1 MLLLHLSDIHF
12 KAPQCNTDY
21 DPNRPYRTRMV
32 QSVRELTTQHGPVNA
47 ILVSG
52 DIAYCADPS
61 EYRAALAWLNELAT
75 ECRCPRECIYVVPG
89 NHDVDRGVIA
99 RKRSIQNAQKQ
110 IRDIE
115 HAKRQG
121 EVQAQFRDP
130 DVGRALLEPLS
141 AYNEFA
147 KEFNCQVFASERM
160 FWRQALPLGGGV
172 TLRLYGLT
180 STLLSGA
187 VTNRNQN
194 DGKGSLYLSP
204 WQTAIDPADNV
215 VNLVMAHHPPDWFM
229 DYDAIDDA
237 LNGSA
242 GLHLFGHKH
251 RLRASR
257 EPHQYMRFQAGAL
270 NPDVNETGW
279 QPAYN
284 LIKLTVTGDGAARGL
299 DIEAHLMEFQT
310 NPDLYRHKKDQDG
323 SDVWRHRI
331 RVPCVLVPVS
341 VCTPAP
347 IEPPPPQPQIVA
359 PVKPPAPPKVDAEAI
374 MSEQS
379 TRRLLLRWWQLPM
392 HARRE
397 IALKLD
403 LISEAEIALPEAERY
418 GRALMRAGER
428 GLLEQLGEE
437 IATWQTK

>member
-1 MLLLHLSDIHF
+1 
-12 KAPQCNTDY
+12 
-21 DPNRPYRTRMV
+21 MV
-32 QSVRELTTQHGPVNA
+32 QSVRELTAQLGPVDA

-61 EYRAALAWLNELAT
+61 EYRAALTWIKELAAD
-75 ECRCPRECIYVVPG
+75 CRCPRECIYVVPG
-89 NHDVDRGVIA
+89 NHDVDRSVIA
-99 RKRSIQNAQKQ
+99 RKRSIQNAQRQ
-110 IRDIE
+110 ISDIAP
-115 HAKRQG
+115 AKRQG

-130 DVGRALLEPLS
+130 DVGKALLEPLS
-141 AYNEFA
+141 AYNDFA
-147 KEFNCQVFASERM
+147 KEFNCQVYASERM
-160 FWRQALPLGGGV
+160 FWRQELPLAGGV

-187 VTNRNQN
+187 VINPNQ
-194 DGKGSLYLSP
+194 DDKKGSLYLSP

-215 VNLVMAHHPPDWFM
+215 VNLVMAHHPPDWLM
-229 DYDAIDDA
+229 DHEAVDDA

-270 NPDVNETGW
+270 NPDANETGW

-284 LIKLTVTGDGAARGL
+284 LIKLTVNGDGAERGL

-310 NPDLYRHKKDQDG
+310 NPDRYRHKQDHDG
-323 SDVWRHRI
+323 SDIWHHRI
-331 RVPCVLVPVS
+331 RIPCTGAPS
-341 VCTPAP
+341 PAQP
-347 IEPPPPQPQIVA
+347 ATPQPQIA
-359 PVKPPAPPKVDAEAI
+359 AAEEPPPVPPKVDAEAV

-379 TRRLLLRWWQLPM
+379 TRRLVLSWWQLPM

-397 IALKLD
+397 IALKLG
-403 LISEAEIALPEAERY
+403 LISEEEIVLPEAERY

-428 GLLEQLGEE
+428 GLLEKLGEE
-437 IATWQTK
+437 VATWQNK

>member
-1 MLLLHLSDIHF
+1 MLILHLSDIHF

-32 QSVRELTTQHGPVNA
+32 QSVCELTAQLGPVDA

-61 EYRAALAWLNELAT
+61 EYRAALAWLKELAAD
-75 ECRCPRECIYVVPG
+75 CRCPFECIYVVPG
-89 NHDVDRGVIA
+89 NHDVDRSVIA

-110 IRDIE
+110 ICDIAP
-115 HAKRQG
+115 AKRQG

-130 DVGRALLEPLS
+130 DVGKALLEPLS
-141 AYNEFA
+141 AYNDFA
-147 KEFNCQVFASERM
+147 KEFNCQVYASERM
-160 FWRQALPLGGGV
+160 FWRQELPLTDGV

-187 VTNRNQN
+187 VTNPNQ
-194 DGKGSLYLSP
+194 DDLKGSLYLSP

-215 VNLVMAHHPPDWFM
+215 VNLVMAHHPPDWLM
-229 DYDAIDDA
+229 DHDDVDDAI
-237 LNGSA
+237 NGSA
-242 GLHLFGHKH
+242 SLHMFGHKH

-270 NPDVNETGW
+270 NPDANETGW

-284 LIKLTVTGDGAARGL
+284 LIKLTVSGDAAERGL

-310 NPDLYRHKKDQDG
+310 NPDLYRHKQDQDG
-323 SDVWRHRI
+323 SDIWYHRI
-331 RVPCVLVPVS
+331 RIPGS
-341 VCTPAP
+341 RAP
-347 IEPPPPQPQIVA
+347 IPVHPAARQPRIA
-359 PVKPPAPPKVDAEAI
+359 APPDLLPVPSKVDTEVV

-392 HARRE
+392 HARRD
-397 IALKLD
+397 IALKLR
-403 LISEAEIALPEAERY
+403 LISEEEISLPEAERY
-418 GRALMRAGER
+418 GRALIRAGER
-428 GLLEQLGEE
+428 GLLEKLGKE

>member
-1 MLLLHLSDIHF
+1 MLILHLSDIHF

-32 QSVRELTTQHGPVNA
+32 QSVRDFTAQLGPVDA

-52 DIAYCADPS
+52 DIAYRADPS
-61 EYRAALAWLNELAT
+61 EYRAALAWLRELAT
-75 ECRCPRECIYVVPG
+75 DCRCPPECIYVVPG
-89 NHDVDRGVIA
+89 NHDVDRGVIK

-110 IRDIE
+110 IRDIAPAQRE
-115 HAKRQG
+115 G
-121 EVQAQFRDP
+121 EIQAQFGDA
-130 DVGRALLEPLS
+130 DVANALLEPLS
-141 AYNEFA
+141 AYNDFA
-147 KEFNCQVFASERM
+147 KEFNCQVYASERM
-160 FWRQALPLGGGV
+160 FWRQELPLGEGV
-172 TLRLYGLT
+172 VLRLYGLT

-187 VTNRNQN
+187 VTNPNQN
-194 DGKGSLYLSP
+194 DEKGSLYLSR

-229 DYDAIDDA
+229 DHDAVDDA

-251 RLRASR
+251 RLRAAR

-270 NPDVNETGW
+270 NPDVNEAGW

-284 LIKLTVTGDGAARGL
+284 LIKLTVRGEGTERGL

-310 NPDLYRHKKDQDG
+310 NPDRYRHKQDHDG
-323 SDVWRHRI
+323 SDIWRHRI
-331 RVPCVLVPVS
+331 RILGNGAPTTAEPQ
-341 VCTPAP
+341 TP
-347 IEPPPPQPQIVA
+347 EPQLVA
-359 PVKPPAPPKVDAEAI
+359 PTEPATPPKVDAEAV

-379 TRRLLLRWWQLPM
+379 TRRLVLTWWQLPM

-397 IALKLD
+397 IALKLG

-428 GLLEQLGEE
+428 GMLDKLGEE

>member
-1 MLLLHLSDIHF
+1 
-12 KAPQCNTDY
+12 
-21 DPNRPYRTRMV
+21 MV
-32 QSVRELTTQHGPVNA
+32 QSVRDLTAQLGPVDV
-47 ILVSG
+47 ILVTG

-61 EYRAALAWLNELAT
+61 EYRAALAWLKELAID
-75 ECRCPRECIYVVPG
+75 CRCPPECIYVVPG
-89 NHDVDRGVIA
+89 NHDVDRGVIK

-110 IRDIE
+110 IRDI
-115 HAKRQG
+115 APAQRQG
-121 EVQAQFRDP
+121 EVQAQFRDA
-130 DVGRALLEPLS
+130 DVAKALLEPLS
-141 AYNEFA
+141 AYNDFA
-147 KEFNCQVFASERM
+147 KEFNCQVYASERM
-160 FWRQALPLGGGV
+160 FWRQELPLGDGV
-172 TLRLYGLT
+172 ILRLYGLT

-187 VTNRNQN
+187 VTNPNQN
-194 DGKGSLYLSP
+194 DEKGSLYLSP

-215 VNLVMAHHPPDWFM
+215 VNLVMAHHPPDWLM
-229 DYDAIDDA
+229 DHDAVDDA

-251 RLRASR
+251 RLRAAR

-284 LIKLTVTGDGAARGL
+284 LIKLAVSGEGAERGL

-310 NPDLYRHKKDQDG
+310 NPDRYRHKQDHDG
-323 SDVWRHRI
+323 SDIWRHRI
-331 RVPCVLVPVS
+331 RIPGIRAPAAAES
-341 VCTPAP
+341 ATP
-347 IEPPPPQPQIVA
+347 EPQHVTPTE
-359 PVKPPAPPKVDAEAI
+359 PPAPTKVDAEAV

-379 TRRLLLRWWQLPM
+379 TRRLVLSWWQLPM

-397 IALKLD
+397 IALKLG

-428 GLLEQLGEE
+428 GMLETLDEE
-437 IATWQTK
+437 IAAWQTK

>member
-1 MLLLHLSDIHF
+1 MLILHLSDIHF

-32 QSVRELTTQHGPVNA
+32 QSVREFTAQLGPVDV

-61 EYRAALAWLNELAT
+61 EYRAALAWLKQLAT
-75 ECRCPRECIYVVPG
+75 DCRCPPECIYVVPG
-89 NHDVDRGVIA
+89 NHDVDRGVIKQ
-99 RKRSIQNAQKQ
+99 KRSIQNTQKQ
-110 IRDIE
+110 IRDI
-115 HAKRQG
+115 APAQRQG
-121 EVQAQFRDP
+121 EIQAQFRDA
-130 DVGRALLEPLS
+130 DVAKALLEPLS
-141 AYNEFA
+141 AYNDFA
-147 KEFNCQVFASERM
+147 KEFNCQVYASERM
-160 FWRQALPLGGGV
+160 FWRQELSLGDGV
-172 TLRLYGLT
+172 VLRLYGLT

-187 VTNRNQN
+187 VTNPDQN
-194 DGKGSLYLSP
+194 DAKGSLYLSP

-215 VNLVMAHHPPDWFM
+215 VNLVMAHHPPDWLM
-229 DYDAIDDA
+229 DHDAVDDA
-237 LNGSA
+237 FNGSA

-251 RLRASR
+251 RLRAAR

-284 LIKLTVTGDGAARGL
+284 IIKLTVSGKGAERGL

-310 NPDLYRHKKDQDG
+310 NPDRYRHKQDSDG
-323 SDVWRHRI
+323 SDIWRHRI
-331 RVPCVLVPVS
+331 RIPGNRAPAAAEPI
-341 VCTPAP
+341 TP
-347 IEPPPPQPQIVA
+347 EPQLVA
-359 PVKPPAPPKVDAEAI
+359 PTEPPAPPKVDAEVV

-379 TRRLLLRWWQLPM
+379 TRRLVLSWWQLPM

-397 IALKLD
+397 IALKLG

-428 GLLEQLGEE
+428 GMLNKLGEE
-437 IATWQTK
+437 IATWQTN